1 MHINATCGY
10 YWDQWF
16 GCSFEIDIEL
26 TGTGKIDDPFILKAK
41 SPYDS
46 KHCELK
52 ISHSDQYLKI
62 QGIFLRALYLNHC
75 TNINISD
82 LNVKY
87 FGIRK
92 KETELL
98 LFLLDNRKYLS
109 INDLIKFSGNERT
122 TIQKKLGT
130 LRKKNLISRRKVN
143 MNRGFKYEYKAFS
156 KNLLVTKL
164 NKLITDDYNNKIKIV
179 KKYY

>member
-26 TGTGKIDDPFILKAK
+26 TGSGKIDDPFILKAK

-52 ISHSDQYLKI
+52 ISRTNQYLEV
-62 QGIFLRALYLNHC
+62 QGIHLRALYLNHC

-82 LNVKY
+82 LDVKY
-87 FGIRK
+87 FGLRNCSIVTIQNAQVT
-92 KETELL
+92 KEVRINKCTDMKISESGI
-98 LFLLDNRKYLS
+98 NRLTV
-109 INDLIKFSGNERT
+109 FSGDQLYFYNCD
-122 TIQKKLGT
+122 IKKLSKT
-130 LRKKNLISRRKVN
+130 T
-143 MNRGFKYEYKAFS
+143 KAFQEEE
-156 KNLLVTKL
+156 V
-164 NKLITDDYNNKIKIV
+164 IMIE
-179 KKYY
+179 